1 MGNNYLL
8 IKFRNSLGMKYLKR
22 NPVTVARQIDYTFRV
37 LCGKVTFGGMHIGQ
51 TLKYERRNFWIDR

>member
-1 MGNNYLL
+1 
-8 IKFRNSLGMKYLKR
+8 MKYLKR